1 MSVRVFLIVLD
12 GVGMGALPDA
22 DQYGD
27 RGADTLGHVAAHAG
41 SLALPVMES
50 LGLGRL
56 MPLPGV
62 RGLADTRGA
71 RARLAERSSGKD
83 STTGH
88 WEMMGLVLE
97 RPFPT
102 YPRGFPVELL
112 DRWSERV
119 GRGWLGNGPASGTE
133 IIARLGAEHRAT
145 GRYIVYT
152 SADSVF
158 QVAAHEE
165 TVPLEELYAACR
177 TAREMLTGEH
187 AVGRVIARPFVG
199 TEGAWVRTP
208 NRRDYSLEPLEP
220 TVLDGLLRGGHRV
233 TTVGKVDDLF
243 AGRGVGDA
251 IHTKSNA
258 EGQEVLLDLVKRPGE
273 GLVFANLV
281 DFDTQYG
288 HRNDP
293 AGFAR
298 ALESFDDSLG
308 HFLPGLRDDEMVWVT
323 ADHGNDPTHPGTDHT
338 REYVPFLAAG
348 RRVRLGADLGT
359 RSTFADLGAT
369 LSDLFRLVT
378 PRHGTSFLE
387 ELKA

>member
-1 MSVRVFLIVLD
+1 MRVFLVILD
-12 GVGMGALPDA
+12 GVGIGALPDA
-22 DQYGD
+22 DRYGD
-27 RGADTLGHVAAHAG
+27 RGANTLGHVADVVG
-41 SLALPVMES
+41 GLRLPVLES

-56 MPLPGV
+56 VSVAGV
-62 RGLADTRGA
+62 RAVADARGA
-71 RARLAERSSGKD
+71 RARLAERSAGKD

-102 YPRGFPVELL
+102 YPDGFPVPLL

-119 GRGWLGNGPASGTE
+119 GRGWLGNCAASGTE
-133 IIARLGAEHRAT
+133 IIARLGAVHRES

-165 TVPLEELYAACR
+165 TVPLTELYAACR
-177 TAREMLTGEH
+177 TARELLAGEH
-187 AVGRVIARPFVG
+187 AVGRVIARPFTGVD
-199 TEGAWVRTP
+199 GAWTRTA
-208 NRRDYSLEPLEP
+208 NRRDFSLAPFQP
-220 TVLDGLLRGGHRV
+220 TLLDRLTERGTRV
-233 TTVGKVDDLF
+233 VTVGKVDDLF
-243 AGRGVGDA
+243 AGRGVSDA
-251 IHTKSNA
+251 IHTKNNA
-258 EGQEVLLDLVKRPGE
+258 EGQEILLDLAKQPGE

-298 ALESFDDSLG
+298 ALESFDESLG
-308 HFLPGLRDDEMVWVT
+308 RMLGRLGDDEMVWVT
-323 ADHGNDPTHPGTDHT
+323 ADHGNDPTTPGTDHT
-338 REYVPFLAAG
+338 REYTPFLAAG
-348 RRVRLGADLGT
+348 PRVRAGADLGT

-369 LSDLFRLVT
+369 LSDLFGLAPSVN
-378 PRHGTSFLE
+378 GVSFLE
-387 ELKA
+387 ELRG